1 MLKVELRS
9 LEKEDLVL
17 EEVGPASQLGVELI
31 PALCPVPL
39 EIYCAISKTGDFI
52 LAKGWVQGRM
62 RLSCDRCLA
71 DFESP
76 YKSFFEFQYRRL
88 EEKKPEEEETEVSLS
103 ETETI
108 YFDGEILDIA
118 DAVRQTVL
126 LSEPMRALCRE
137 DCRGLCARCGINL
150 NVEACKCGEPPT
162 DLRWEALKQ
171 LKLK

>member
-17 EEVGPASQLGVELI
+17 EEVGPANQLGVELA
-31 PALCPVPL
+31 PGLCPAPL
-39 EIYCAISKTGDFI
+39 EIYCSISKTGDYI

-62 RLSCDRCLA
+62 RLSCDRCLV
-71 DFESP
+71 DFENG
-76 YKSFFEFQYRRL
+76 YKSFFEFQYRRS
-88 EEKKPEEEETEVSLS
+88 EEQKPEEDEVEVSLS

-108 YFDGEILDIA
+108 YYDGEILDIA

-137 DCRGLCARCGINL
+137 DCRGLCGRCGVNL
-150 NVEACKCGEPPT
+150 NVGACGCGEPPT
-162 DLRWEALKQ
+162 DSRWEALKQ
-171 LKLK
+171 LKV